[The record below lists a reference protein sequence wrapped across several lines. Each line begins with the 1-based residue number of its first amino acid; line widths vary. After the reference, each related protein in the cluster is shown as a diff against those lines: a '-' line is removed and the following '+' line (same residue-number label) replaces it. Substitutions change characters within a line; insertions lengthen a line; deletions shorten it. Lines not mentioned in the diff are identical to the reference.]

1 MDDFTSNILNDSKN
15 EWSILLINLITS
27 HIIDGFRS
35 IFNEAI
41 QLCQTNDEPDKYLM
55 TYQNLLSRIP
65 NWNQNIIQVE
75 KDRIIAKSKCSY
87 LEDLITCVHIIQLK
101 LLSCVRVGSEN
112 KKINIDIPDFT
123 IFLHKIYINIARK
136 LYSNIYLFEIDIPP
150 LEQQR
155 RNREFE
161 LLVQTSIMN
170 TIRDNL
176 PVENLLRQYIDET
189 QEVDVSKV
197 ETVVENKPLPESEK
211 EKVEPVDEI
220 KVYNEPVDEIKV
232 YNEPVDE
239 IKVCD
244 EPVDEIKVCDELVDE
259 IKVCDELVDEI
270 KVCDEPVDEIK
281 VCVEPVDEIKV
292 CDELVDEIKVC
303 DELVGSDIIQ
313 IEDSSE
319 KQNSI
324 RFHPDITKDYLNIGE
339 EIKINVED
347 LEKDNIHLD
356 IEEL

>member
-232 YNEPVDE
+232 CDELVDEIKVFNEPVDE

-244 EPVDEIKVCDELVDE
+244 EP
-259 IKVCDELVDEI
+259 
-270 KVCDEPVDEIK
+270 
-281 VCVEPVDEIKV
+281 
-292 CDELVDEIKVC
+292 VDEIKVC

-324 RFHPDITKDYLNIGE
+324 RFHPDITKDDLNIGE

>member
-161 LLVQTSIMN
+161 WLVQTSIMN

-239 IKVCD
+239 IKVYN
-244 EPVDEIKVCDELVDE
+244 EPVDEIKAYN
-259 IKVCDELVDEI
+259 K
-270 KVCDEPVDEIK
+270 PVDEIK
-281 VCVEPVDEIKV
+281 VCVEP
-292 CDELVDEIKVC
+292 VDEIKVC

-324 RFHPDITKDYLNIGE
+324 RFHPDITKGDLNIGE

>member
-232 YNEPVDE
+232 YNE
-239 IKVCD
+239 
-244 EPVDEIKVCDELVDE
+244 L
-259 IKVCDELVDEI
+259 
-270 KVCDEPVDEIK
+270 VDEIK

>member
-161 LLVQTSIMN
+161 WLVQTSIMN

-239 IKVCD
+239 IKVYN
-244 EPVDEIKVCDELVDE
+244 EPVDEIKVYN
-259 IKVCDELVDEI
+259 
-270 KVCDEPVDEIK
+270 EPVDEIK
-281 VCVEPVDEIKV
+281 VCVEP
-292 CDELVDEIKVC
+292 VDEIKVC

-324 RFHPDITKDYLNIGE
+324 RFHPDITKGDLNIGE

>member
-239 IKVCD
+239 IKVYN
-244 EPVDEIKVCDELVDE
+244 EL
-259 IKVCDELVDEI
+259 
-270 KVCDEPVDEIK
+270 VDEIK

-324 RFHPDITKDYLNIGE
+324 RFHPDITKDDLNIGE

>member
-232 YNEPVDE
+232 FN
-239 IKVCD
+239 
-244 EPVDEIKVCDELVDE
+244 
-259 IKVCDELVDEI
+259 
-270 KVCDEPVDEIK
+270 EPVDEIK

-324 RFHPDITKDYLNIGE
+324 RFHPDITKDDLNIGE

>member
-211 EKVEPVDEI
+211 KRSNLWMKSKYTMNLWMKSKYTMNLWMKSKYSMNLWMKSKYVMNLWMKSKYVMNLWM
-220 KVYNEPVDEIKV
+220 KSKYVMNL
-232 YNEPVDE
+232 
-239 IKVCD
+239 
-244 EPVDEIKVCDELVDE
+244 LVR
-259 IKVCDELVDEI
+259 ILSK
-270 KVCDEPVDEIK
+270 
-281 VCVEPVDEIKV
+281 
-292 CDELVDEIKVC
+292 
-303 DELVGSDIIQ
+303 
-313 IEDSSE
+313 
-319 KQNSI
+319 
-324 RFHPDITKDYLNIGE
+324 
-339 EIKINVED
+339 
-347 LEKDNIHLD
+347 
-356 IEEL
+356 

>member
-65 NWNQNIIQVE
+65 NWNQTIIQTE
-75 KDRIIAKSKCSY
+75 KDRIISKSKCSY

-123 IFLHKIYINIARK
+123 FFLHKIYINIARK
-136 LYSNIYLFEIDIPP
+136 LYSNIYLFEIDITP

-189 QEVDVSKV
+189 QEVNVNKV
-197 ETVVENKPLPESEK
+197 ETVVENKPLPELEQ
-211 EKVEPVDEI
+211 EKVEQVNEIKICDKPVDKPIDEI
-220 KVYNEPVDEIKV
+220 KIFDEPMDKPIDEIKIFD
-232 YNEPVDE
+232 EPMDE
-239 IKVCD
+239 IK
-244 EPVDEIKVCDELVDE
+244 L
-259 IKVCDELVDEI
+259 
-270 KVCDEPVDEIK
+270 
-281 VCVEPVDEIKV
+281 
-292 CDELVDEIKVC
+292 C

-313 IEDSSE
+313 VEDSSE

-324 RFHPDITKDYLNIGE
+324 RFHPDITKDDFKIGE
-339 EIKINVED
+339 EINLNIDD
-347 LEKDNIHLD
+347 LEEDNIHLD

>member
-239 IKVCD
+239 IKVYN
-244 EPVDEIKVCDELVDE
+244 EPVDEIKVFN
-259 IKVCDELVDEI
+259 
-270 KVCDEPVDEIK
+270 EPVDEIK

-292 CDELVDEIKVC
+292 YNEPVDEIKVC

-324 RFHPDITKDYLNIGE
+324 RFHPDITKDDLNIGE

>member
-220 KVYNEPVDEIKV
+220 KV
-232 YNEPVDE
+232 
-239 IKVCD
+239 
-244 EPVDEIKVCDELVDE
+244 CDELVDE
-259 IKVCDELVDEI
+259 IKVFN
-270 KVCDEPVDEIK
+270 EPVDEIK
-281 VCVEPVDEIKV
+281 VCVEP
-292 CDELVDEIKVC
+292 VDEIKVC

-324 RFHPDITKDYLNIGE
+324 RFHPDITKDDLNIGE

>member
-65 NWNQNIIQVE
+65 NWNQSIIHAE
-75 KDRIIAKSKCSY
+75 KDRIVNKSKCSY

-112 KKINIDIPDFT
+112 KKINVDIPDFT
-123 IFLHKIYINIARK
+123 FFLHKIYINIARK

-161 LLVQTSIMN
+161 LLVQTCIMN

-176 PVENLLRQYIDET
+176 PVEHLLRQYIDET
-189 QEVDVSKV
+189 QEVDVNKV
-197 ETVVENKPLPESEK
+197 ETVIDNKPLVEEP
-211 EKVEPVDEI
+211 KVEEKPPDDVIKLDDDIIKLDDDVIKLDDDVIKLDNKPDEI
-220 KVYNEPVDEIKV
+220 KLDND
-232 YNEPVDE
+232 
-239 IKVCD
+239 
-244 EPVDEIKVCDELVDE
+244 LF
-259 IKVCDELVDEI
+259 
-270 KVCDEPVDEIK
+270 
-281 VCVEPVDEIKV
+281 
-292 CDELVDEIKVC
+292 
-303 DELVGSDIIQ
+303 
-313 IEDSSE
+313 SE
-319 KQNSI
+319 KKNTIS
-324 RFHPDITKDYLNIGE
+324 FHPDVTGNDIKIGG
-339 EIKINVED
+339 EIKLDVEELDPIID
-347 LEKDNIHLD
+347 LG

>member
-239 IKVCD
+239 IKVYN
-244 EPVDEIKVCDELVDE
+244 
-259 IKVCDELVDEI
+259 ELVDEI

-324 RFHPDITKDYLNIGE
+324 RFHPDITKDDLNIGE

>member
-65 NWNQNIIQVE
+65 NWNQTIIQTE

-123 IFLHKIYINIARK
+123 FFLHKIYINIARK
-136 LYSNIYLFEIDIPP
+136 LYSNIYLFEIDITP

-189 QEVDVSKV
+189 QEVNVNKV
-197 ETVVENKPLPESEK
+197 ETVVENKPLPELEQ
-211 EKVEPVDEI
+211 EKVEPVNEIKICDKPVDKPVDKPIDEI
-220 KVYNEPVDEIKV
+220 KIYDEPMDEIK
-232 YNEPVDE
+232 
-239 IKVCD
+239 
-244 EPVDEIKVCDELVDE
+244 L
-259 IKVCDELVDEI
+259 
-270 KVCDEPVDEIK
+270 
-281 VCVEPVDEIKV
+281 
-292 CDELVDEIKVC
+292 C
-303 DELVGSDIIQ
+303 DELVGSDVIQ
-313 IEDSSE
+313 VEDSSE

-324 RFHPDITKDYLNIGE
+324 RFHPDITKDDFKIGE
-339 EIKINVED
+339 EINLNIED
-347 LEKDNIHLD
+347 LEEDNIHLD

>member
-232 YNEPVDE
+232 CV
-239 IKVCD
+239 
-244 EPVDEIKVCDELVDE
+244 
-259 IKVCDELVDEI
+259 
-270 KVCDEPVDEIK
+270 EPVDEIK

-324 RFHPDITKDYLNIGE
+324 RFHPDITKDDLNIGE

>member
-65 NWNQNIIQVE
+65 NWNQTIIQTE
-75 KDRIIAKSKCSY
+75 KDRIISKSKCSY

-123 IFLHKIYINIARK
+123 FFLHKIYINIARK
-136 LYSNIYLFEIDIPP
+136 LYSNIYLFEIDITP

-189 QEVDVSKV
+189 QEVNVNKV
-197 ETVVENKPLPESEK
+197 ETVVENKPLPELEQ
-211 EKVEPVDEI
+211 EKVEPVNEIKICDKPVDKPIDEI
-220 KVYNEPVDEIKV
+220 KICDKPVDKPIDEIKI
-232 YNEPVDE
+232 YDEPMDE
-239 IKVCD
+239 IK
-244 EPVDEIKVCDELVDE
+244 L
-259 IKVCDELVDEI
+259 
-270 KVCDEPVDEIK
+270 
-281 VCVEPVDEIKV
+281 
-292 CDELVDEIKVC
+292 C

-313 IEDSSE
+313 VEDSSE

-324 RFHPDITKDYLNIGE
+324 RFHPDITKDDFKIGE
-339 EIKINVED
+339 EINLNIED
-347 LEKDNIHLD
+347 LEEDNIHLD

>member
-239 IKVCD
+239 IKVYN
-244 EPVDEIKVCDELVDE
+244 EPVDEIKVYN
-259 IKVCDELVDEI
+259 
-270 KVCDEPVDEIK
+270 EP
-281 VCVEPVDEIKV
+281 
-292 CDELVDEIKVC
+292 VDEIKVC

-324 RFHPDITKDYLNIGE
+324 RFHPDITKDDLNIGE

>member
-161 LLVQTSIMN
+161 WLVQTSIMN

-239 IKVCD
+239 IKVYN
-244 EPVDEIKVCDELVDE
+244 EPVDEIKAYN
-259 IKVCDELVDEI
+259 K
-270 KVCDEPVDEIK
+270 PVDEIK

-292 CDELVDEIKVC
+292 CDEPVDEIKVC

-324 RFHPDITKDYLNIGE
+324 RFHPDITKGDLNIGE

>member
-232 YNEPVDE
+232 FN
-239 IKVCD
+239 
-244 EPVDEIKVCDELVDE
+244 
-259 IKVCDELVDEI
+259 
-270 KVCDEPVDEIK
+270 EPVDEIK

>member
-27 HIIDGFRS
+27 HIIDGFSS

-112 KKINIDIPDFT
+112 KKINIVIPDFT

-161 LLVQTSIMN
+161 WLVQTSIMN

-239 IKVCD
+239 IKVYN
-244 EPVDEIKVCDELVDE
+244 EPVDEIKAYN
-259 IKVCDELVDEI
+259 K
-270 KVCDEPVDEIK
+270 PVDEIK

-292 CDELVDEIKVC
+292 CDEPVDEIKVC

-324 RFHPDITKDYLNIGE
+324 RFHPDITKGDLNIGE

>member
-161 LLVQTSIMN
+161 WLVQTSIMN

-239 IKVCD
+239 IKVYN
-244 EPVDEIKVCDELVDE
+244 K
-259 IKVCDELVDEI
+259 
-270 KVCDEPVDEIK
+270 PVDEIK

-292 CDELVDEIKVC
+292 CDEPVDEIKVC

-324 RFHPDITKDYLNIGE
+324 RFHPDITKGDLNIGE

>member
-239 IKVCD
+239 IKVFNEPVDEIKVYNEPVDEIKVCV
-244 EPVDEIKVCDELVDE
+244 EPVDEIKVCDEL
-259 IKVCDELVDEI
+259 
-270 KVCDEPVDEIK
+270 
-281 VCVEPVDEIKV
+281 VDEIKV

>member
-239 IKVCD
+239 IKVYN
-244 EPVDEIKVCDELVDE
+244 EL
-259 IKVCDELVDEI
+259 
-270 KVCDEPVDEIK
+270 VDEIK

>member
-244 EPVDEIKVCDELVDE
+244 ELVDEIKVFNEPVDEIKVFN
-259 IKVCDELVDEI
+259 
-270 KVCDEPVDEIK
+270 EPVDEIK
-281 VCVEPVDEIKV
+281 VCVEPVDEIKVCDELVDEIKV